1 MSSNMVGVA
10 LKTAFSLLLLAS
22 IVQGLRDVELFYNET
37 VEAVVGQ
44 NVSLP
49 CIVKNGVKIVNTEW
63 SKRENEIIKLA
74 LYTPGFGL
82 HRFRPNINIQT
93 VYNYAKNFMG
103 SYLQLYKVERE
114 NSGIYVCDITTFL
127 FGSVRVETELK
138 IKDAVRIMCDAN
150 NTVEVQSGENVIIH
164 CEVSQK
170 AYCRWT
176 KNEKLVSRSES
187 LELWWVTSAHAG
199 LYTLTVDTGSETVH
213 KKFYITVLASPKRGP
228 RDVDLF
234 YNETVE
240 AVVGQNV
247 SLPCIVR
254 NITNLKIVNTE
265 WSKRENEIKKLAL
278 YTPGFG
284 LHRFRP
290 NVSIQTVYND
300 AKNFMGSYL
309 QLYKVERENSGIY
322 VCDITT
328 FPFGSIRVETELKIK
343 DLADSSVTSQTS
355 ELPPTD
361 SSVTWTTAV
370 GSDVTRYDLR
380 SEESSTLRSSTA
392 NSSTPGATTTLSLSA
407 GNTTEATEYNGSLR
421 THWWLVFIIVLLLI
435 IVAVCLYTR
444 RIRRER

>member
-1 MSSNMVGVA
+1 MTSNMVGGA

-22 IVQGLRDVELFYNET
+22 IVQGLRDVDLFHNET

-49 CIVKNGVKIVNTEW
+49 CIVRNITNLKVVNTEW

-82 HRFRPNINIQT
+82 RQFRPNVSIQT
-93 VYNYAKNFMG
+93 VYNDAKNFMG
-103 SYLQLYKVERE
+103 SYLQLYEVERE
-114 NSGIYVCDITTFL
+114 NSGIYVCDITTFP

-150 NTVEVQSGENVIIH
+150 NTVEVQSGENVTIH

-170 AYCRWT
+170 AHCTWT
-176 KNEKLVSRSES
+176 KNKKLVSQSES

-199 LYTLTVDTGSETVH
+199 LYTLTVNTGSETVH
-213 KKFYITVLASPKRGP
+213 KKFYITVLATTTSPKR
-228 RDVDLF
+228 
-234 YNETVE
+234 
-240 AVVGQNV
+240 
-247 SLPCIVR
+247 
-254 NITNLKIVNTE
+254 
-265 WSKRENEIKKLAL
+265 
-278 YTPGFG
+278 
-284 LHRFRP
+284 
-290 NVSIQTVYND
+290 
-300 AKNFMGSYL
+300 
-309 QLYKVERENSGIY
+309 
-322 VCDITT
+322 
-328 FPFGSIRVETELKIK
+328 

-407 GNTTEATEYNGSLR
+407 GNTTEATQYNGSSQ
-421 THWWLVFIIVLLLI
+421 TYWWLVFIIVLLLI